1 MLTMGL
7 SLCILPPRLMFTM
20 WSCALFTKHFRK
32 RGGVVTQATKRFV
45 EGLPVETVAEAIYS
59 VTENS
64 LALTQQVGRGTAHLA
79 GGTFARI
86 GDTSWRRR
94 ARSASNATAVAR
106 AMVRRGSHVSGAVAG
121 LGQPAAFHAA
131 VR

>member
-1 MLTMGL
+1 MGL

-20 WSCALFTKHFRK
+20 WTCAMFTKHFRK

-59 VTENS
+59 VSENS
-64 LALTQQVGRGTAHLA
+64 LALTQQAGRGTAHLA

-86 GDTSWRRR
+86 GDTTWRRR
-94 ARSASNATAVAR
+94 ARTASDASAGAGGA
-106 AMVRRGSHVSGAVAG
+106 RRGSHVFHAG
-121 LGQPAAFHAA
+121 GVTALGMPAALHAA
-131 VR
+131 TR